1 MELLFL
7 IFTKRKT
14 TTMKTISLTILFSL
28 LISPLFGQYSKEDQ
42 INMAVLAA
50 PEAVRAGAHV
60 YGFDT
65 EGKFVTLREGTNDW
79 IVRSDNP
86 KQAGFEVVCYKKDV
100 EPFMARGREL
110 RAEGKNRAE
119 LFKIREDEMHNG
131 TLQKPNQGSTL
142 HIYYGSDAKYN
153 PETKEIEGASYR
165 YVVYMPLATQ
175 ESTGLPLKPNGPG
188 HPWLM
193 FPGLYRAHIM
203 ITPPAGK

>member
-1 MELLFL
+1 MV
-7 IFTKRKT
+7 
-14 TTMKTISLTILFSL
+14 
-28 LISPLFGQYSKEDQ
+28 SPLFGQLSKQDQ

-65 EGKFVTLREGTNDW
+65 NGKFITLREGTNDW
-79 IVRSDNP
+79 IVRSDDP
-86 KQAGFEVVCYKKDV
+86 TKDGFEIVCYKKDV

-110 RAEGKNRAE
+110 RAEGKNRAQ
-119 LFKIREDEMHNG
+119 LFEMREKEMHSG
-131 TLQKPNQGSTL
+131 KLRKPEKGSTL
-142 HIYYGSDAKYN
+142 HIYRGKDGTYN
-153 PETKEIEGASYR
+153 PETQEIEGASYR

-203 ITPPAGK
+203 ITPPASK